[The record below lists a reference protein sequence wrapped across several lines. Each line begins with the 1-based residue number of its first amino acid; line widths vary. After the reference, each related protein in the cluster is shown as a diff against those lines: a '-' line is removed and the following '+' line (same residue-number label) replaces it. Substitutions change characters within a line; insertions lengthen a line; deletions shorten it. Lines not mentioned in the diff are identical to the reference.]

1 MRILMLGWEF
11 PPFIAGG
18 LGVACY
24 GLTRSLDERAHEITF
39 VLPRSIEGAGGGAG
53 GDGSGG
59 RRTRVVGTRTPEVG
73 SVGGGGGVGSR
84 LGVTFT
90 REDFARTVF
99 HAVPASS
106 ASPYGA
112 ASPGAGP
119 AVGSVEAGATGAS
132 LVGRGSHASDGATSA
147 SVASSGGAW
156 VRNATPYGGD
166 LLADADRYASAVA
179 AIARDGEF
187 DIVHAHDW
195 LTFPAGAAASAVLG
209 CPWVAHVHSTEF
221 DRSGSNVNPR
231 IYDLERRG
239 MHGATRVIAV
249 SQLTKTSCVSRY
261 GVDPSKID
269 VVYNGIRGEGGE
281 GGEARNGKASS
292 GARTDV
298 GTPRATVTSD
308 TSTTDKTVLF
318 LGRITMQKGPEYFL
332 QAAKRVLSLE
342 PRTRFVVAGSG
353 DLDGPLRELARE
365 LGIET
370 RVHFTGFL
378 RGPDVQQ
385 ALSVADCFVMPS
397 VSEPFGLVAL
407 EAAQRG
413 VPVIISRQSGVS
425 EVLRHVLKVDF
436 WDVEDLANK
445 VLGVLR
451 SPGLARTLVENNTSD
466 LLALSWDASAELTEE
481 VYARAL
487 RESPWLVA
495 GGRA

>member
-24 GLTRSLDERAHEITF
+24 GLTRSLDERGHEITF
-39 VLPRSIEGAGGGAG
+39 VLPRAIEGAGAVGGG
-53 GDGSGG
+53 GGSGNGG
-59 RRTRVVGTRTPEVG
+59 RRTRVLGTRTPEMG
-73 SVGGGGGVGSR
+73 DTGGGAGSR

-90 REDFARTVF
+90 REEFTRTVF

-106 ASPYGA
+106 ASPYGTA
-112 ASPGAGP
+112 SPSANTATASPEAERTGANSQERASPGGK
-119 AVGSVEAGATGAS
+119 STAS
-132 LVGRGSHASDGATSA
+132 MPIAQV
-147 SVASSGGAW
+147 GGAW
-156 VRNATPYGGD
+156 TRHATPYGGD

-179 AIARDGEF
+179 AIARDAEF

-221 DRSGSNVNPR
+221 DRSGSNINPR

-249 SQLTKTSCVSRY
+249 SQLTKASCVSRY

-269 VVYNGIRGEGGE
+269 VVYNGIRGEGGD
-281 GGEARNGKASS
+281 AQNGKASS
-292 GARTDV
+292 GERAN
-298 GTPRATVTSD
+298 GAPPRATPADS
-308 TSTTDKTVLF
+308 STTDKTVLF

-332 QAAKRVLSLE
+332 QAARRVLSVE
-342 PRTRFVVAGSG
+342 PGTRFVVAGSG

-365 LGIET
+365 LGIEA

-378 RGPDVQQ
+378 RGRDVHH

-413 VPVIISRQSGVS
+413 VPVILSRQSGVS

-445 VLGVLR
+445 IVGVLR